1 MATDLNTDKK
11 QKSVF
16 TKWLEK
22 LQQES
27 WQLELLISGFAIFGI
42 FQSRTIITDLSF
54 AKNSYLED
62 SSVWLSMF
70 VFVIKKGWLIFF
82 VNLLIHVVLRSLW
95 IGAIGLRYVSA
106 EINYD
111 RFQYSDIFSRFL
123 KNSVGTYDD
132 FIERLEKV
140 CSVIF
145 AYTFLLFL
153 LFMSLMLFAMQ
164 SVFFGL
170 MIQKINPASDSLLAL
185 SGIFMIFYW
194 MMGALVFFDLISLG
208 GFKRIKNKLFSK
220 AYFFLYRYVGFM
232 TLSFLYRP
240 LLYNFIDHP
249 YTKKLFYFSIP
260 YILIVGFGQTMFQ
273 NVSNPFKPESDYL
286 LSTGQVLNEN
296 YYDDL
301 RITRLNEFPNEERK
315 LNKRFL
321 GWVSMEQYEISKSL
335 SSIFIALDKDFLRV
349 LEKDTSVTPYFKSG
363 YVFTW
368 FNFHKKSDPDVDSIQ
383 KLKSAKINGLFKL
396 KRQKS
401 REFAKS
407 KDEKLKK
414 TIDSLQTAIKNT
426 EGYFDEITR
435 KLKLENVKKIKAAY
449 LKNISFF
456 IDTVP
461 LPMQDIY
468 FFNHPHFGEE
478 GLKCFFS
485 TDSLSGGLHE
495 LKVIRNFIKR
505 NQSVEKDSLILP
517 FIKL

>member
-232 TLSFLYRP
+232 TLSFLY
-240 LLYNFIDHP
+240 L
-249 YTKKLFYFSIP
+249 
-260 YILIVGFGQTMFQ
+260 
-273 NVSNPFKPESDYL
+273 
-286 LSTGQVLNEN
+286 
-296 YYDDL
+296 
-301 RITRLNEFPNEERK
+301 
-315 LNKRFL
+315 
-321 GWVSMEQYEISKSL
+321 
-335 SSIFIALDKDFLRV
+335 
-349 LEKDTSVTPYFKSG
+349 
-363 YVFTW
+363 
-368 FNFHKKSDPDVDSIQ
+368 
-383 KLKSAKINGLFKL
+383 
-396 KRQKS
+396 
-401 REFAKS
+401 
-407 KDEKLKK
+407 
-414 TIDSLQTAIKNT
+414 
-426 EGYFDEITR
+426 
-435 KLKLENVKKIKAAY
+435 
-449 LKNISFF
+449 
-456 IDTVP
+456 
-461 LPMQDIY
+461 
-468 FFNHPHFGEE
+468 
-478 GLKCFFS
+478 
-485 TDSLSGGLHE
+485 
-495 LKVIRNFIKR
+495 
-505 NQSVEKDSLILP
+505 SLIH
-517 FIKL
+517 I